1 MQKTFF
7 GRTQYLDIIDKRV
20 KGLHDGYRQNICLIG
35 DELVGKSALTLRFI
49 SKFCDNRFVTVYLD
63 IRHESLPVFGRRFIG
78 SMLYS
83 FLQNRNVPLREE
95 LDFLI
100 EKASGFIPKTTARII
115 SILSDLDRRKKDN
128 IFSQLLSLCDSLHQ
142 ETGTCCLVFF
152 DEFQNLESLGIKSL
166 YKEWSQV
173 LITQKSTMYIII
185 SSLPYKANGI
195 LSKNLSLLFGNF
207 EVITVEPFDVREA
220 DKYLDTRLL
229 PNALAPGLRDFIVHF
244 TGGYPFYL
252 DLLCDAVSTS
262 SHPDLVQILEGL
274 LFSSSGILNQRFH
287 NYLKRFSDSAYAADY
302 IGILHVVAAG
312 HNKIKDIAHI
322 LKKPQTVVTSRVSFL
337 LEADALIRNGD
348 FLTIGD
354 RVFSFWLRFVHEGKL
369 NALTFDAQNQN
380 ATFRKNIEMMVHEF
394 MANANKKLPERIT
407 EMIRLFCDDR
417 IQIEKKSM
425 RLTHF
430 REIKPVEFANRS
442 LKDGLVCRSGDSL
455 WVIGFKQDALNED
468 DITAFSQECRKFK
481 HKLERK
487 VLVTLADVDQN
498 SRLRALEEKI
508 WTWDLNCVNQM
519 LDLFSKPR
527 VIV

>member
-7 GRTQYLDIIDKRV
+7 GRTQYLDIIEKRV
-20 KGLHDGYRQNICLIG
+20 KGLRDGYRQNICFIG
-35 DELVGKSALTLRFI
+35 DELVGKTALTLRFI

-63 IRHESLPVFGRRFIG
+63 IRHEPLPVFAHRFIG
-78 SMLYS
+78 CMLYS
-83 FLQNRNVPLREE
+83 FLQNSNAPLRED

-100 EKASGFIPKTTARII
+100 EKASGLIPKTAARIK
-115 SILSDLDRRKKDN
+115 SILADLDRRKKEN
-128 IFSQLLSLCDSLHQ
+128 IFSQLLSLCDSLQQ
-142 ETGTCCLVFF
+142 ETGKCCLVIF
-152 DEFQNLESLGIKSL
+152 DEFQNLEALGIKSL

-173 LITQKSTMYIII
+173 LITQKSTMYIIV
-185 SSLPYKANGI
+185 SSLPYKAGVI

-220 DKYLDTRLL
+220 DQYLDTRLMQSAL
-229 PNALAPGLRDFIVHF
+229 PPGLRDFIVHF

-287 NYLKRFSDSAYAADY
+287 NYLKRFSDSPYAPDY
-302 IGILHVVAAG
+302 IGILHMVAAG

-322 LKKPQTVVTSRVSFL
+322 LKKPQTVVASRVSYL
-337 LEADALIRNGD
+337 LEADALTRNGD
-348 FLTIGD
+348 FLQIGD
-354 RVFSFWLRFVHEGKL
+354 RVFSFWLRFVHQGKL

-380 ATFRKNIEMMVHEF
+380 ATFRKSIETMIYEF
-394 MANANKKLPERIT
+394 MASANKKLPDRIT
-407 EMIRLFCDDR
+407 EMVRLFCDDR

-430 REIKPVEFANRS
+430 REIKPVEFNNRS

-468 DITAFSQECRKFK
+468 DITAFSQECRKYR

-508 WTWDLNCVNQM
+508 WTWDLNCLNQM
-519 LDLFSKPR
+519 LDLYSKPR
-527 VIV
+527 ITV